1 MSTQSKIY
9 WIHTVT
15 PLHVGAGRGVGF
27 VDLPI
32 VREKTTNWPVVPG
45 SAVKGV
51 WRDHFTQT
59 GIDESLLDGAFGKA
73 SNDENDAFSGALVL
87 TDARIVLLPIRS
99 FYGTFA
105 YATSPL
111 ALTRLSRDLETAG
124 FSSLPNIPNGLV
136 NEVQVAKGSALVSGG
151 RAYLEDLD
159 FEAKENEETDE
170 WADFL
175 ADKIF
180 DGEWQNVFKKRFMI
194 LPDNSFD
201 FLCETGTEVN
211 ARVRIDDEKKIVAKG
226 ALWYEESLPAET
238 ILAGVAWCDRVFGNN
253 GVTPQNILTTF
264 CDSPI
269 SCQIGGKATIGK
281 GQVRCHFTGSEA

>member
-1 MSTQSKIY
+1 MNTRSKIY
-9 WIHTVT
+9 WIHTLT

-32 VREKTTNWPVVPG
+32 VREKTTNWPIVPG

-51 WRDHFTQT
+51 WRDHYTQLGT
-59 GIDESLLDGAFGKA
+59 QASMLDGAFGKE
-73 SNDENDAFSGALVL
+73 SKDDGDALSGALVL

-105 YATSPL
+105 YATSAL

-124 FSSLPNIPNGLV
+124 FSSLSQIPNNLKD
-136 NEVQVAKGSALVSGG
+136 EVWVAGGSALVSNG
-151 RAYLEDLD
+151 RTYLEDLD
-159 FEAKENEETDE
+159 FQAKETSEADA
-170 WADFL
+170 WATFL
-175 ADKIF
+175 ANQIF
-180 DGEWQNVFKKRFMI
+180 DGEWQDIFKKRFMI

-211 ARVRIDDEKKIVAKG
+211 ARVRIDDNKKIVAKG
-226 ALWYEESLPAET
+226 ALWYEESLPTET
-238 ILAGVAWCDRVFGNN
+238 ILAGVAWCDRVFGNK
-253 GVTPQNILTTF
+253 GVTPEDVLTTF
-264 CDSPI
+264 CDASV